1 MKFLIALLVVIL
13 VASNGY
19 WLYHE
24 VDRGITQTYQAQERY
39 EIASRLVATSVIA
52 SEVVRDRPKE
62 EAEAL
67 LRRLFPGEQV
77 FEKEGALRTIWL
89 SLPLTP
95 QGRVSGVAVDP
106 EAQRQSEAK
115 VRGVVGNEV
124 FWPKK

>member
-1 MKFLIALLVVIL
+1 MNPFTYLLVVLL

-24 VDRGITQTYQAQERY
+24 FDGGITRTYQAQERY
-39 EIASRLVATSVIA
+39 EVASRLVATTVIA
-52 SEVVRDRPKE
+52 SEAVRDRPKE
-62 EAEAL
+62 EVEIL
-67 LRRLFPGEQV
+67 LKRLFPGEQI
-77 FEKEGALRTIWL
+77 FEKEGALRTTWL

-95 QGRVSGVAVDP
+95 QGRVSGVEVDP

-115 VRGVVGNEV
+115 VHGVVGNEV